1 MMTDEIDK
9 RIEAEETVDTNIAPP
24 RSKEEIMAQINDIM
38 EKAIQPNVAMHGG
51 EVKIIDFEMET
62 GTLRTLLSGSCSGC
76 ASSTITL
83 KMGIENML
91 KHYVPEVNRVTGE
104 DDPNFNDPYYTEPPS
119 YDPMDNM

>member
-1 MMTDEIDK
+1 MTDEIDK
-9 RIEAEETVDTNIAPP
+9 RIEAEETIETNIAPP
-24 RSKEEIMAQINDIM
+24 RTKEEIMAQINDIM
-38 EKAIQPNVAMHGG
+38 EM
-51 EVKIIDFEMET
+51 DT
-62 GTLRTLLSGSCSGC
+62 GTLRTMLSGSCSGC

-104 DDPNFNDPYYTEPPS
+104 DDPNFNDPYYTDSPS